1 MLARSVVTP
10 CGGRGVEEDKEE
22 KEVDE
27 VEGAVKRL
35 SQGEG
40 EAAQAH
46 PVKVAAVALSQD
58 EVEVA
63 QAHPVKVAAVA
74 PSQDEAEEDQVHQ
87 VDASARERRCTYKRA
102 CSRHRIVDCEVDC
115 ERSVDT

>member
-10 CGGRGVEEDKEE
+10 SGGREVGEDKEE
-22 KEVDE
+22 REVGE
-27 VEGAVKRL
+27 VEGAAKRL

-46 PVKVAAVALSQD
+46 PVKVAAVTLSQG

-63 QAHPVKVAAVA
+63 RVTQVKVVAVA
-74 PSQDEAEEDQVHQ
+74 LSQVGGEEGQVHQ
-87 VDASARERRCTYKRA
+87 VDVSVRERRCTYKRA
-102 CSRHRIVDCEVDC
+102 FAL
-115 ERSVDT
+115 